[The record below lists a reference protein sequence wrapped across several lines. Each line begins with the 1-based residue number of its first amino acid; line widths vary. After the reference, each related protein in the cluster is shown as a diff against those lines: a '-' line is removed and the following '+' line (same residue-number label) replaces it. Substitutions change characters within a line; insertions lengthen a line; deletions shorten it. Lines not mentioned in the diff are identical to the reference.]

1 MKFGMRTP
9 SIKKSFSA
17 RTTGKIKRELKKSIN
32 PLYNKKGMG
41 VINNPQKS
49 IYNKVYNKTT
59 FGVSN
64 LVSNSKNKNT
74 KDTNIPQ
81 ELDYLLRLQQM
92 SYEDFTE
99 EELDAMSVEEL
110 TAIYNGNQHRK
121 SCKILGVFF
130 KIFSILIAIIFGLPS
145 LVSLII
151 PLFIF
156 VVIVCI
162 LFWKL
167 GEKLSKEALKH
178 NNKNNKR
185 DLDDILDSDD

>member
-17 RTTGKIKRELKKSIN
+17 RTTGKIKRELKKSVN
-32 PLYNKKGMG
+32 PLYGKKGMG

-59 FGVSN
+59 FGVSD
-64 LVSNSKNKNT
+64 LVPNSKNKNT
-74 KDTNIPQ
+74 KNNNIPQ

-110 TAIYNGNQHRK
+110 VAIHNGNQHRK
-121 SCKILGVFF
+121 NCKILGVFF
-130 KIFSILIAIIFGLPS
+130 KIFSIVIAIIFGLPS
-145 LVSLII
+145 LISLII

-156 VVIVCI
+156 VVILCI

-167 GEKLSKEALKH
+167 GEKFSKEALKQI
-178 NNKNNKR
+178 NQS
-185 DLDDILDSDD
+185 DLDDILDTDD